1 MPMLRAIRTLNNLE
15 AGTLTGSGLQ
25 TLLADTGRLGD
36 FVSLIAQRGFSR
48 RMAASSTAMT
58 AVAASSTAMTAV
70 VASPMTIDTLLTSS
84 TARPLLIASSAAMT
98 AVAASATVMADVVDN
113 ATWLAEIG
121 ASNTALAALFASSAV
136 RVALYDHA
144 SALTT
149 LTNITNVRTYL
160 LAAYP
165 NFTTTNS
172 TSHVSVNAGRTL
184 LLSQKAS
191 GGATSYAGA
200 GADTYTTTSTGGVD
214 RFVKVSGL
222 TQRTSSSSYYS
233 AVQYVDMD

>member
-58 AVAASSTAMTAV
+58 AVAAS
-70 VASPMTIDTLLTSS
+70 
-84 TARPLLIASSAAMT
+84 
-98 AVAASATVMADVVDN
+98 ATVMADVVDN

-121 ASNTALAALFASSAV
+121 ASNTALAALFASSAA

-165 NFTTTNS
+165 NFTTDNS

-184 LLSQKAS
+184 LLRQKAA

-200 GADTYTTTSTGGVD
+200 GADTYTTTSTSAVD

-222 TQRTSSSSYYS
+222 TQRTSSSSYHS